1 MAVPSPALAG
11 ESYSHGVLKGAPS
24 PPRLATKLQLTRPLG
39 RDSVHCEGQG
49 GGGVGRGETPLT
61 CDLFLKSSFYLLQL
75 LSCVKL
81 TKNGPPDLM
90 LSVGKNLLIVV

>member
-1 MAVPSPALAG
+1 M
-11 ESYSHGVLKGAPS
+11 
-24 PPRLATKLQLTRPLG
+24 RG
-39 RDSVHCEGQG
+39 RGKG
-49 GGGVGRGETPLT
+49 GGGRGETPLT
-61 CDLFLKSSFYLLQL
+61 CDLFLKSSFYLIQL